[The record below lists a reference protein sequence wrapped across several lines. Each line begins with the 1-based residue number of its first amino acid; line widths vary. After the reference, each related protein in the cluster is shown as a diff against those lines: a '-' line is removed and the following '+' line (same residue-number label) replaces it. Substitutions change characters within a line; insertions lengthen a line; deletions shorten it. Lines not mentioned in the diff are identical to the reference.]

1 MRAGTRAGAVDI
13 VDDTF
18 VRATPAQ
25 VRAALDARGVPADDL
40 DRWPVGVT
48 VPARE
53 DRGAKGV
60 RWAAAGRITGRM
72 EIWLEPLPEGTLVH
86 HYVRGEARHRWRSPA
101 WVAREHTVGWKQV
114 VHAVKDSLEGRS
126 GG

>member
-1 MRAGTRAGAVDI
+1 MRAGHVDI

-18 VRATPAQ
+18 VRAAPPA
-25 VRAALDARGVPADDL
+25 VRAALDAAGLPNGEPQ
-40 DRWPVGVT
+40 RWPVEVRLAAT
-48 VPARE
+48 E

-72 EIWLEPLPEGTLVH
+72 EIWLEPVPEGTLVH

-101 WVAREHTVGWKQV
+101 WVAREHTIGWKRE
-114 VHAVKDSLEGRS
+114 VHAVKDSLERRRPAP
-126 GG
+126 